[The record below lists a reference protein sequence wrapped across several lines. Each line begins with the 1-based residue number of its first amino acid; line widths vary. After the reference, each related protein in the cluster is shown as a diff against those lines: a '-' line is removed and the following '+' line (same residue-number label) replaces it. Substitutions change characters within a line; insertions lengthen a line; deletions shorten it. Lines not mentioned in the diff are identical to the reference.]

1 MNPGARIHEALLY
14 QRPCIRALA
23 LAVPKDQAKSLGF
36 SPRGLRKGSVAK
48 ALGYRR
54 VAARLKPCPDT
65 KPAQFPLPGRA
76 GRLPHEGERGFALL
90 LVFLMAAVIG
100 ITLWAELP
108 RVAIQSQRAK
118 EQLLMER
125 GEQFKRAIQLFL
137 RANKG
142 TRFPADMDDL
152 DRGFNN
158 MRFLRHR
165 YKDPMT
171 GKDEWRI
178 IHMQGGMLTDSLLT
192 KPKDSGKPEESTL
205 GQNVSARLGLGEVAT
220 PGQAQPSALS
230 RRRPS
235 EGGTG
240 GGIGPDGQ
248 PIQPADQTNG
258 PQPDNGSG
266 GTPAQGSAGT
276 PGGAGS
282 PSGAAPGSAGVPGMP
297 GGPMSP
303 FGAAQGAA
311 NVPGM
316 PGAPGQFPGQ
326 FPGQPPG
333 MPTPFGSSG
342 GNPAANTGDS
352 GSTVGGYGPTVG
364 SSSTPAN
371 AAVGAGGAN
380 AANGANTPN
389 GIGPGYGP
397 GQNNAAANM
406 LGGLLGTPRPGG
418 FPGNAQGQG
427 TVVGGG
433 MAGVASKMDAEGL
446 MVYNDRTNY
455 KEWEFVYD
463 PSKDR
468 PRQDPR
474 NMLIGNQAGT
484 PAAPTPGMTP
494 SSQAGTMTQTGPG
507 GSSGQMVTNAP
518 GGTGGTTGSNGQTGT
533 PTNAASTGQ
542 QGGAI
547 DIRPGKK

>member
-1 MNPGARIHEALLY
+1 
-14 QRPCIRALA
+14 
-23 LAVPKDQAKSLGF
+23 VPKNQEKNLGF
-36 SPRGLRKGSVAK
+36 SPCGLGKDSVAK

-65 KPAQFPLPGRA
+65 KPAQFPLPYRA
-76 GRLPHEGERGFALL
+76 ARLPREGERGFALL

-100 ITLWAELP
+100 ITLYAELP

-118 EQLLMER
+118 EQLLVER

-142 TRFPADMDDL
+142 TRFPADLDDL
-152 DRGFNN
+152 DRGYNN
-158 MRFLRHR
+158 LRFLRHR

-178 IHMQGGMLTDSLLT
+178 IHMQGGVLTDSLLN
-192 KPKDSGKPEESTL
+192 KPKDSDKQEASTL
-205 GQNVSARLGLGEVAT
+205 GQNISAQLGLGETASA
-220 PGQAQPSALS
+220 GQAQPNAMS

-240 GGIGPDGQ
+240 GGLGPDGQ

-258 PQPDNGSG
+258 TQPGVGPD
-266 GTPAQGSAGT
+266 GTPLPSQAPGT
-276 PGGAGS
+276 PGMPGGPGS
-282 PSGAAPGSAGVPGMP
+282 PFGAAPGSA
-297 GGPMSP
+297 P
-303 FGAAQGAA
+303 F
-311 NVPGM
+311 PGM

-333 MPTPFGSSG
+333 MPG
-342 GNPAANTGDS
+342 GMNAGNTGDS
-352 GSTVGGYGPTVG
+352 GSTVGGYGSTVG
-364 SSSTPAN
+364 NGAATGGLNPAN
-371 AAVGAGGAN
+371 AGS
-380 AANGANTPN
+380 AANPMV
-389 GIGPGYGP
+389 P
-397 GQNNAAANM
+397 GQNTAAQNM
-406 LGGLLGTPRPGG
+406 LQNLLGTPRPNGAP
-418 FPGNAQGQG
+418 PGIGQGQG
-427 TVVGGG
+427 TVIGGG

-474 NMLIGNQAGT
+474 NMLVGNQMGT
-484 PAAPTPGMTP
+484 PSTPTPGSATP
-494 SSQAGTMTQTGPG
+494 SSQPG
-507 GSSGQMVTNAP
+507 MFSQPGQSGMSGQVVTNAP
-518 GGTGGTTGSNGQTGT
+518 GGTSGTSGLTGSNGQTGT
-533 PTNAASTGQ
+533 PTSAANSGQ
-542 QGGAI
+542 GAPI